1 MNNKF
6 YFLLGGHDLEMS
18 AIKLLLKQLNIT
30 TINDKGLNWENASW
44 KSYKDTIEEQR
55 KKDDFTF
62 VGIELKDKD
71 QKPENAIDID
81 HHNAERCKPSSLEQV
96 AELLKSANILKD
108 DLSIYQKQIAA
119 NDKGYI
125 QAMLDMKM
133 SPDDIETIRQ
143 QERRI
148 LKINNDD
155 WLKAEKS
162 VKEHSRHEL
171 NGKLMIIEAQ
181 TPKFAAIS
189 DYLWLEYCQIH
200 TDNKRKD
207 CPEAVIIYNDNNLV
221 YSGILFPE
229 IINKYNELIK
239 EEKVYYGGQG
249 ERGYFGFTKD
259 AFNTI
264 SQDQIIK
271 HITNILIEHYTTNT
285 NEMNIDN
292 PTQMHSY
299 HVFLFPFRWQH
310 IDENLDDI
318 TTKFSLENFE
328 NKLCPEPKEKNDWIR
343 RRYEL
348 TNGTTY
354 NEYNYFYDFVRE
366 VLYDLDNKLET
377 RSNTINNQ
385 LIRHYE
391 YQPADVNQSTEKMF
405 YNIQV
410 DNKTYKLEID
420 SILLNMYGTGV
431 GVLSFHIRNRL
442 YPNSID
448 ILKINKFGRRL
459 YPPFFG
465 LPNENIKTGKHND
478 MPSEYLCEPK
488 NNEIPEAIWISKGE
502 QLIGE
507 MEDWH
512 NYNCPSNF
520 KHGPFRLPAF
530 IKTLFSKNF
539 FSTHEKEN
547 HGKQIYLRPALD
559 DRMFVVSWYGNET
572 LINQLK
578 KINYSAQPYQYN
590 YANDDF
596 WHNYIFIDTW
606 RTYQNKLKLPKLLE
620 KHTYDRWVDYGT
632 LFGMSRYSMV
642 MLTGKNAPAFL
653 IRHLQTMYY
662 KMAEIVLLQRTSIIS
677 FSDEVTHVSDLV
689 HQDDD
694 KAVAQI
700 EDLYKNYLLF
710 INKIFFREITA
721 QEQGIEMYDMMHR
734 TLRIPEQV
742 KDLDNEISE
751 LNQLARLIADK
762 NEQKEMKKHTL
773 LATIF
778 LPAMLISGMLGMNIL
793 TSGKTTGSNE
803 KFHSLTDFIRGNYML
818 LEFVVI
824 TLISTFV
831 LWIYTKLDNKTKIG
845 FYILLFFLSIIIC
858 LFLTKIY
865 LS

>member
-30 TINDKGLNWENASW
+30 TINDKGLNWGNASW
-44 KSYKDTIEEQR
+44 KSYKDTIDQLR
-55 KKDDFTF
+55 KEDDYIV

-71 QKPENAIDID
+71 QKPANAIDID

-125 QAMLDMKM
+125 QAMLDMNM
-133 SPDDIETIRQ
+133 SPDDIENIRQ

-162 VKEHSRHEL
+162 VKEHSKYVL
-171 NGKLMIIEAQ
+171 DGKLLIIEAL

-189 DYLWLEYCQIH
+189 DYLWLEYCKIH

-229 IINKYNELIK
+229 FINQYQELTK
-239 EEKVYYGGQG
+239 QGYAYYGGQG
-249 ERGYFGFTKD
+249 KQSYWGFTKD
-259 AFNTI
+259 AFKTI
-264 SQDQIIK
+264 PQDQIITQ
-271 HITNILIEHYTTNT
+271 INNILNKYYIETNF
-285 NEMNIDN
+285 MNQENIN
-292 PTQMHSY
+292 QMHSY

-310 IDENLDDI
+310 IAENLDDI

-328 NKLCPEPKEKNDWIR
+328 NKLCPKPKEKNEWKR

-366 VLYDLDNKLET
+366 VLYDIDENLET
-377 RSNTINNQ
+377 KSNTINNQ

-410 DNKTYKLEID
+410 ENKIYRLEVD

-431 GVLSFHIRNRL
+431 GVLSFHLRNRSH
-442 YPNSID
+442 PNSID

-465 LPNENIKTGKHND
+465 LPKDNVKTGSQND
-478 MPSEYLCEPK
+478 KPSEYLYEPK

-520 KHGPFRLPAF
+520 KYGPFRLPAF
-530 IKTLFSKNF
+530 IKTLFPKNF

-547 HGKQIYLRPALD
+547 NGKLIYLRPALD
-559 DRMFVVSWYGNET
+559 DRMFVVSWYGNKT
-572 LINQLK
+572 LIRQLK
-578 KINYSAQPYQYN
+578 KINYSVQPYQYN

-606 RTYQNKLKLPKLLE
+606 RTYQNKLKLPKLME

-642 MLTGKNAPAFL
+642 MLTGENAPAFL

-662 KMAEIVLLQRTSIIS
+662 KMAEIVLLQRASIIS

-710 INKIFFREITA
+710 DNKIYFREITT
-721 QEQGIEMYDMMHR
+721 QEQGVEMYDMMQK
-734 TLRIPEQV
+734 TMRIREQV
-742 KDLDNEISE
+742 EDLKDEISE
-751 LNQLARLIADK
+751 LNQMARLIADK
-762 NEQKEMKKHTL
+762 KEHKEMKMHTL

-778 LPAMLISGMLGMNIL
+778 LPAMLISGILGMNIL
-793 TSGKTTGSNE
+793 TGGKTTGNNE

-824 TLISTFV
+824 SLTSTLA
-831 LWIYTKLDNKTKIG
+831 LWIFTKLDNKTKIG
-845 FYILLFFLSIIIC
+845 YCTFLFWLSIIIF